1 MAAKRQYHIKIE
13 LFLID
18 LNLVKSQ
25 GSQVGSYIGEAVLH
39 LIRLSFGEKQMF
51 ICPLLWGDRV
61 FYYYQLYHPYN
72 QKFPHIYF
80 MCIFTYSFSFETPT
94 LKKELLLL
102 WVHWTSV
109 SLGVILF
116 RFSKDTKCKVIHF
129 IGKREL
135 RTQFVCHVYSRT
147 HFRK

>member
-1 MAAKRQYHIKIE
+1 
-13 LFLID
+13 
-18 LNLVKSQ
+18 
-25 GSQVGSYIGEAVLH
+25 
-39 LIRLSFGEKQMF
+39 
-51 ICPLLWGDRV
+51 
-61 FYYYQLYHPYN
+61 
-72 QKFPHIYF
+72 
-80 MCIFTYSFSFETPT
+80 MCIFTYSFSFETLT